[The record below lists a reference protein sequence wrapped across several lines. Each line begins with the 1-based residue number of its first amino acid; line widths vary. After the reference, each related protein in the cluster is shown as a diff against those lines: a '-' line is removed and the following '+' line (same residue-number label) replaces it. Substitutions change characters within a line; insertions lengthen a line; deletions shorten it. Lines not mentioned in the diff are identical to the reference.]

1 MTNCTQETFEFPSLK
16 GRKIKAEFT
25 GGDVTSDGG
34 VLLLRAIDQ
43 RLKLTEQLLKIMP
56 DRRNPHYIVH
66 PMGSLLKQRIYG
78 IALGYEDL
86 NDHTT
91 LRNDIGFQ
99 TAVNRD
105 EVLASSSTLCRL
117 ENTSNRQVAIDI
129 NKLFVETFIKS
140 FDQVP
145 EELILD
151 FDPTDDLVYGHQEK
165 RFYHGYYGDY
175 CFLPL
180 YVFCGEH
187 LLISYLRPSNIDGAK
202 HAWAI
207 LALLVKRFRKEW
219 PRVKIIFRGDSGFCR
234 NKVFSWCDR
243 NDVHYITG
251 IAKNNRLLELS
262 KDRREEAKISYETSS
277 EKQRL
282 FDDFFYSAK
291 SWNNQDRRIIVKAEH
306 TDKGENPRFVVT
318 NLSEDSQ
325 FLYEEIYCARGDM
338 ENRIKEQQLDL
349 FADRTSCHDWWSNQF
364 RLLLSSCAYVLIS
377 GIRRIGLEDTEL
389 EKAQCGTIRLKLFK
403 IGAVIIRNTRRI
415 RFLLSS
421 AYPYQALFLNVCAKL
436 VPG

>member
-1 MTNCTQETFEFPSLK
+1 MTDCTQELFQFPSCCA
-16 GRKIKAEFT
+16 RKVEAEFT
-25 GGDVTSDGG
+25 GGNVTSDGG
-34 VLLLRAIDQ
+34 ALLLRAIDQ
-43 RLKLTEQLLKIMP
+43 RLKLTAQLSKIIP
-56 DRRNPHYIVH
+56 DRRNPDYIVH
-66 PMGSLLKQRIYG
+66 PMESLLKQRIYG

-91 LRNDIGFQ
+91 LRNDIGLQ
-99 TAVNRD
+99 TAVSRD

-140 FDQVP
+140 FDSVP

-165 RFYHGYYGDY
+165 RFFHGYYDDY

-202 HAWAI
+202 HGWAI
-207 LALLVKRFRKEW
+207 LALLVKRFREEW
-219 PRVKIIFRGDSGFCR
+219 PHVKIIFRGDSGFCR
-234 NKVFSWCDR
+234 DNMLSWCDR
-243 NDVHYITG
+243 HNVHYIVG
-251 IAKNNRLLELS
+251 IAKNNRLLEYS
-262 KDRREEAKISYETSS
+262 KSSREEAKNTYKVTL
-277 EKQRL
+277 EKQRI
-282 FDDFFYSAK
+282 FDDFFYAAK
-291 SWNNQDRRIIVKAEH
+291 SWQQGRRIIIKAEH
-306 TDKGENPRFVVT
+306 TDKGENPRFIVT
-318 NLSEDSQ
+318 NLSGDSQ
-325 FLYEEIYCARGDM
+325 FLYEKIYCARGDM

-349 FADRTSCHDWWSNQF
+349 FADRTSCHAWWPNQF

-377 GIRRIGLEDTEL
+377 GIRRIGLENTEL

-421 AYPYQALFLNVCAKL
+421 AYPCQSLFFTVCAKL

>member
-1 MTNCTQETFEFPSLK
+1 MTDCTQETFKFPSLK
-16 GRKIKAEFT
+16 GRKIEAEFT

-43 RLKLTEQLLKIMP
+43 RLKLTEQLLKIIP
-56 DRRNPHYIVH
+56 DRRNPVYIVH
-66 PMGSLLKQRIYG
+66 SMESLLKQRIYG

-117 ENTSNRQVAIDI
+117 EKTSNRKVAVDTT
-129 NKLFVETFIKS
+129 KLFVETFIKS
-140 FDQVP
+140 FDSNP
-145 EELILD
+145 DELILD
-151 FDPTDDLVYGHQEK
+151 FDPTDDLVYGHQEN
-165 RFYHGYYGDY
+165 RFYHGYYEDY

-187 LLISYLRPSNIDGAK
+187 LLVSYLRPSNIDGAK

-207 LALLVKRFRKEW
+207 LSLLVKRFRKEW
-219 PRVKIIFRGDSGFCR
+219 PHVKIIFRGDSGFCR
-234 NKVFSWCDR
+234 QRMFSWCDR
-243 NDVHYITG
+243 HNVHYITG
-251 IAKNNRLLELS
+251 IAKNSRLLSYS
-262 KDRREEAKISYETSS
+262 KNSREEAKSAYENTL
-277 EKQRL
+277 EKQRI
-282 FDDFFYSAK
+282 FDHFFYAAK
-291 SWNNQDRRIIVKAEH
+291 SWNQERRIIVKAEH
-306 TDKGENPRFVVT
+306 TSKGDNPRFVVT
-318 NLSEDSQ
+318 NLPDDSQ

-349 FADRTSCHDWWSNQF
+349 FADRTSCHDWWPNQF
-364 RLLLSSCAYVLIS
+364 RLLLSSCAYLLIS
-377 GIRRIGLEDTEL
+377 GIRRIGLENTEL

-403 IGAVIIRNTRRI
+403 IGTVIIRNTRRI

-421 AYPYQALFLNVCAKL
+421 AYPYQSLFFTVAAKL

>member
-1 MTNCTQETFEFPSLK
+1 MTNCIQESFNFPSCRA
-16 GRKIKAEFT
+16 RKVEAEFT

-43 RLKLTEQLLKIMP
+43 RLKLTEQLLKIIP
-56 DRRNPHYIVH
+56 DRRNPDYIVH
-66 PMGSLLKQRIYG
+66 SMDSLLKQRIYS

-91 LRNDIGFQ
+91 LRNDIGLQ

-117 ENTSNRQVAIDI
+117 ENTSNRQMSVDI
-129 NKLFVETFIKS
+129 NKLFVETFIHS
-140 FDQVP
+140 FESDP

-207 LALLVKRFRKEW
+207 LALLVKRFRKQW
-219 PRVKIIFRGDSGFCR
+219 PHVKIIFRGDSGFCR
-234 NKVFSWCDR
+234 DKMLTWCDR
-243 NDVHYITG
+243 NNVHYITG
-251 IAKNNRLLELS
+251 IAKNNCLLELS
-262 KDRREEAKISYETSS
+262 KDSRDEAKSAYEASS

-291 SWNNQDRRIIVKAEH
+291 SWNQDRRIIVKAEH

-318 NLSEDSQ
+318 NLSDESQ

-349 FADRTSCHDWWSNQF
+349 FADRTSCHNWWANQF

-377 GIRRIGLEDTEL
+377 GIRRIGLKNTEL
-389 EKAQCGTIRLKLFK
+389 ERAQCGTIRLKLFK

-421 AYPYQALFLNVCAKL
+421 ACPYQALFFNVCAKL

>member
-1 MTNCTQETFEFPSLK
+1 MTNCTQELFQFPSCCAK
-16 GRKIKAEFT
+16 KVEAKFT

-34 VLLLRAIDQ
+34 ALLLRAIDA
-43 RLKLTEQLLKIMP
+43 RLNLTEQLLKIIP
-56 DRRNPHYIVH
+56 DKRNPDYIVH
-66 PMGSLLKQRIYG
+66 SMESLLKQRIYG

-86 NDHTT
+86 NDHIT
-91 LRNDIGFQ
+91 LRNDLGFQ

-117 ENTSNRQVAIDI
+117 ENTSNRQIAVDM
-129 NKLFVETFIKS
+129 NKLLVETFIKS
-140 FDQVP
+140 FDKVP

-151 FDPTDDLVYGHQEK
+151 FDPTDDLIYGNQEGK
-165 RFYHGYYGDY
+165 HFHGYYDDY

-180 YVFCGEH
+180 YVFCGEQ

-219 PRVKIIFRGDSGFCR
+219 PDVKIIFRGDSGFCR
-234 NKVFSWCDR
+234 DKMLSWCER
-243 NDVHYITG
+243 HKVYYITG

-262 KDRREEAKISYETSS
+262 KQSREEAKNTYEITL

-282 FDDFFYSAK
+282 FDEFYYSAK
-291 SWNNQDRRIIVKAEH
+291 SWEQKRRMIVKAEH
-306 TDKGENPRFVVT
+306 ISKGENPRFIVT
-318 NLSEDSQ
+318 NLSGDPQ
-325 FLYEEIYCARGDM
+325 FLYEKIYCARGDM

-364 RLLLSSCAYVLIS
+364 RLLLSSCAYVLMS
-377 GIRRIGLEDTEL
+377 GIRRLGLENSEL

-421 AYPYQALFLNVCAKL
+421 AYPYQSLFFNVCAKL

>member
-1 MTNCTQETFEFPSLK
+1 MTNCTQETFEFPSIK
-16 GRKIKAEFT
+16 GRKIEAEFT

-34 VLLLRAIDQ
+34 ALLLRAIDQ
-43 RLKLTEQLLKIMP
+43 RLQLTEQLLEIIP
-56 DRRNPHYIVH
+56 DTRNPDYIVH
-66 PMGSLLKQRIYG
+66 SMESLLKQRIYG

-99 TAVNRD
+99 TTVNCD
-105 EVLASSSTLCRL
+105 DVLASSSTLCRL
-117 ENTSNRQVAIDI
+117 ENRSSRQVAVDI
-129 NKLFVETFIKS
+129 NKLLVELFIES
-140 FDQVP
+140 FDDGVP
-145 EELILD
+145 DELILD

-165 RFYHGYYGDY
+165 RYYHGYYNDY

-207 LALLVKRFRKEW
+207 LSLLVKRFRKQW
-219 PRVKIIFRGDSGFCR
+219 PEVKIIFRGDSGFCR
-234 NKVFSWCDR
+234 DKMLSWCER
-243 NDVHYITG
+243 NNVHYITG
-251 IAKNNRLLELS
+251 IAKNNRLLECS
-262 KDRREEAKISYETSS
+262 KTSREEAKTAYERTM

-282 FDDFFYSAK
+282 FTEFLYSAK
-291 SWNNQDRRIIVKAEH
+291 SWEEERRIIVKAEH
-306 TDKGENPRFVVT
+306 TSKGENPRFIVT
-318 NLSEDSQ
+318 NLSDDPQ
-325 FLYEEIYCARGDM
+325 FLYEELYCARGNM

-349 FADRTSCHDWWSNQF
+349 FADRTSCHHWWPNQF
-364 RLLLSSCAYVLIS
+364 RLLLSSCAYVLVL
-377 GIRRIGLEDTEL
+377 GIRRIGLENTEL

-403 IGAVIIRNTRRI
+403 IGAVIIRNTRRV

-421 AYPYQALFLNVCAKL
+421 ACPNQDLFFKIAAKL